1 MPVKADN
8 ATQET
13 MGTENQLLVASYRY
27 QRRFASGGLLGKAV
41 RRLPRRLLHQAKS
54 AVLFPLDCAD
64 LILGRRR
71 EMVPPRYLSFEG
83 DGDFEATG
91 NEFFRY
97 FVELGNLRPEDRVLE
112 VGCGIG
118 RMARP
123 LTQYLTSGTY
133 EGIDIVA
140 KGIRWCQ
147 SNISNRH
154 KNFHFQVADVGN
166 AMYNPHGHFKP
177 CEYSFPFPD
186 ASFDFIYLVSVFTH
200 MLRRDMSHYLSEI
213 ARMLRSQGRCFI
225 TFFLLNE
232 ESRKLVE
239 SGRSSLTFDV
249 NRDGCWLDD
258 EHLPEHAVAYEETR
272 LRSEYQE
279 QGLALE
285 TIRYGGWSGRTQGL
299 SFQDIVVA
307 SKS

>member
-1 MPVKADN
+1 MPVKAAN
-8 ATQET
+8 KTQET
-13 MGTENQLLVASYRY
+13 TRTENPLLVASFRY
-27 QRRFASGGLLGKAV
+27 QRRFAAGGVLGKAV

-64 LILGRRR
+64 FILRRR
-71 EMVPPRYLSFEG
+71 HEMVPPRYLSFEG

-91 NEFFRY
+91 DEFLGY

-123 LTQYLTSGTY
+123 LTHYLTSGTY
-133 EGIDIVA
+133 EGIDIVP

-147 SNISNRH
+147 SNISKRH
-154 KNFHFQVADVGN
+154 NNFHFQVADVEN
-166 AMYNPHGHFKP
+166 AMYNPRGHFKA
-177 CEYSFPFPD
+177 CQYSFPFPD

-200 MLRRDMSHYLSEI
+200 MLKRDMSHYLSEI
-213 ARMLRSQGRCFI
+213 VRMLRPQGRCFS

-239 SGRSSLTFDV
+239 SGRSSLTFNV
-249 NRDGCWLDD
+249 NQDGCWLDD
-258 EHLPEHAVAYEETR
+258 EHLPEHAVAYEER
-272 LRSEYQE
+272 QLRSEYDE
-279 QGLALE
+279 LGLVLK

-299 SFQDIVVA
+299 SYQDIVV
-307 SKS
+307 STKN